1 MDLKEQEYVVALAE
15 YGSITRAAEAL
26 FISQP
31 TLSIFLSRLENRLGT
46 PLFDK
51 IGRKPGSSM
60 CGGPRSCS

>member
-31 TLSIFLSRLENRLGT
+31 TLSIF
-46 PLFDK
+46 
-51 IGRKPGSSM
+51 
-60 CGGPRSCS
+60 